1 VQEKCIVVSDRT
13 VCSRLAN
20 EGKFLLDTV
29 FQSAIPN
36 LNTNN
41 NSNGFMS
48 GLTPVSYPPY
58 PIYNTNNY
66 HVNTNRTLELTLNDA
81 SILLNALRSLET
93 SQSVA
98 NESLTVQTLV
108 DQLDSQIKF
117 YTNGSASSC
126 SNGFSSVDVVM
137 EYNEPSGGDDDG
149 ALVNSWTTIRLTECY
164 HYMTQTFQQ
173 CIDELKRTNLQS
185 PAISILSLL
194 LDRLYRLD
202 ATLIESHLL
211 NAQLTNSS
219 NHNVGSNNNAAFTSN
234 YDKRYMCS
242 EVIFLN
248 NLKLTFL
255 LRRQG

>member
-1 VQEKCIVVSDRT
+1 MSDRT

-41 NSNGFMS
+41 NSNQNGFLNS
-48 GLTPVSYPPY
+48 LTPVSYPY
-58 PIYNTNNY
+58 PVYNNNNY
-66 HVNTNRTLELTLNDA
+66 NVNTNRTLELTLNDA
-81 SILLNALRSLET
+81 STLLNALRSLET

-98 NESLTVQTLV
+98 NESLSLQTLI
-108 DQLDSQIKF
+108 DQLDSQIKLH
-117 YTNGSASSC
+117 TNSSATRFNGIVIGDTESS
-126 SNGFSSVDVVM
+126 
-137 EYNEPSGGDDDG
+137 DDTVT
-149 ALVNSWTTIRLTECY
+149 VNSWTSVRLTECY

-185 PAISILSLL
+185 PAISVISLL

-202 ATLIESHLL
+202 ASLIESHLL
-211 NAQLTNSS
+211 NAQLTNNSA
-219 NHNVGSNNNAAFTSN
+219 HNVAGANNAAFTSN

-242 EVIFLN
+242 EVVNTNLIFIILF
-248 NLKLTFL
+248 KFT
-255 LRRQG
+255 LRI